1 MIGQGPAKN
10 SLNLQRSHSFIRGI
24 RGSNIL
30 AESVPWGKN
39 GRKVMVAEF
48 S

>member
-10 SLNLQRSHSFIRGI
+10 SLNLQRSHSLI

-30 AESVPWGKN
+30 AKSVPWGKN
-39 GRKVMVAEF
+39 GRKVMVADF